1 MVYLMIKELS
11 PSADEVGEYI
21 GCYYVVW
28 HIMWNVGMTFIC
40 DLLGVGHH
48 SNKLFDEGH
57 E

>member
-1 MVYLMIKELS
+1 MYLMIKELS

>member
-1 MVYLMIKELS
+1 MIKELS
-11 PSADEVGEYI
+11 PSADEVGDYWFLLC
-21 GCYYVVW
+21 GSAN
-28 HIMWNVGMTFIC
+28 NVEMTFIC